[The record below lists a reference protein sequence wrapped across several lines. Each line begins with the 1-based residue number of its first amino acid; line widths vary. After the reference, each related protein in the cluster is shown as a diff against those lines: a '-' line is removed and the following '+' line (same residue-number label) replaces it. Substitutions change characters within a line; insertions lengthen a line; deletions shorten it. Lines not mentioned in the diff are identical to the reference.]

1 MEQNKALFLDRD
13 GVINIDYGYV
23 HQIEKFDFIDG
34 IFDFCLKAQEKGY
47 LIIVITNQSGIGRG
61 MFTEND
67 FQKLNS
73 YMVNEFGKHNVKI
86 TDVFYCSSLDDKCED
101 RKPNPGLF
109 IKAKNKYSINMSTSI
124 SIGDKDRDLI
134 ASERAGVMNNFLF
147 KNNFDELKK
156 LL

>member
-47 LIIVITNQSGIGRG
+47 LIIVVTNQSGIGRG

-73 YMVNEFGKHNVKI
+73 YMINEFGKHNVKI

-109 IKAKNKYSINMSTSI
+109 IKAKNKYSINMPTSI

-147 KNNFDELKK
+147 ENNFDELKK